1 MADLFFSEYIEGSSN
16 NKALEIYN
24 STGAAIDLAAEGYV
38 VQMYFNGNTTAGL
51 TINLTGTVANGDVF
65 VLAQSNAN
73 AAILAQADQT
83 NGSGW
88 FNGDDAIVL
97 RKGGTSGTIVDS
109 IGQIGFDPGTEWGS
123 GLTSTADNTLRRK
136 TSVTAGDTNPNDVFD
151 PSVEWDGFAT
161 DTFDGLGSYTGDG
174 GEEPEPPETKK
185 IYEIQGAAHIS
196 PFVNQSVTTTGIV
209 TAVDSNGFYLQDPT
223 GDGNTATSDAIF
235 VFTNSTPTVSVGAEV
250 RVQGTVSEFI
260 PGGASTGNL
269 SITQISGNPTI
280 TTLST
285 GNALPSAVNLG
296 AGGRTPPT
304 QVIDNDDFAQFDPE
318 QDGIDFY
325 ESLEGMRVT
334 VQDAVAVSPTNRF
347 GEIYTLAD
355 NGVNATGV
363 SDRGTI
369 NISPDDFNPERI
381 QIQTDSGIL
390 PGFSTPQVDVG
401 AQLGDVTGVVSYGF
415 GNFEVLVTQPFS
427 ATPSN
432 LQRETTNLVSTTN
445 ELTVASFNVLNLDP
459 NDADGD
465 RDIANGQFDRIAAQI
480 VNNLKTPDII
490 ALQEVQ
496 DNDGSVN
503 SNVVDASLTYQTLI
517 DAIVAAGG
525 PRYEFQDIPPVDD
538 QEGGQPGGNIRVGY
552 LYNPNRVDFVEGS
565 LERVGDPND
574 PAFEDSRISLAGT
587 FLFNGQEVT
596 LVNNHFASKGGS
608 SPLFG
613 QNQPSVTNQPNSG
626 QEDPDINGG
635 VDQRRA
641 QSETVKDY
649 VDDILAADPNANVV
663 VLGDFNEF
671 EFISPLNILEQSLNN
686 LTETLPENERYSY
699 IFEGNSQSL
708 DHILV
713 SDSLFGDAEYDAVH
727 VNAEFNEQASDH
739 DPVLARL
746 ELAVP
751 QGVIWGT
758 SASETLN
765 GTVKSDIIFGRS
777 GDDSLNGGNNA
788 DTLNGGSGNDTLNGG
803 NANDLLDGGSDN
815 DVLNGDNGNDTLLG
829 GSGAD
834 QLFGQNGDDLL
845 NGGLGN
851 DTLQG
856 GRGSDRFVLA
866 VGEGTDTITDFTNG
880 QDRIVLSG
888 ELLFEQLTIVQGSD
902 ANVAN
907 TLISVTSGNSTE
919 LLAILTDINATTI
932 NSADF
937 ITT

>member
-1 MADLFFSEYIEGSSN
+1 
-16 NKALEIYN
+16 
-24 STGAAIDLAAEGYV
+24 
-38 VQMYFNGNTTAGL
+38 
-51 TINLTGTVANGDVF
+51 
-65 VLAQSNAN
+65 
-73 AAILAQADQT
+73 
-83 NGSGW
+83 
-88 FNGDDAIVL
+88 
-97 RKGGTSGTIVDS
+97 
-109 IGQIGFDPGTEWGS
+109 
-123 GLTSTADNTLRRK
+123 
-136 TSVTAGDTNPNDVFD
+136 
-151 PSVEWDGFAT
+151 
-161 DTFDGLGSYTGDG
+161 
-174 GEEPEPPETKK
+174 
-185 IYEIQGAAHIS
+185 
-196 PFVNQSVTTTGIV
+196 
-209 TAVDSNGFYLQDPT
+209 
-223 GDGNTATSDAIF
+223 
-235 VFTNSTPTVSVGAEV
+235 
-250 RVQGTVSEFI
+250 
-260 PGGASTGNL
+260 
-269 SITQISGNPTI
+269 
-280 TTLST
+280 
-285 GNALPSAVNLG
+285 
-296 AGGRTPPT
+296 
-304 QVIDNDDFAQFDPE
+304 
-318 QDGIDFY
+318 
-325 ESLEGMRVT
+325 
-334 VQDAVAVSPTNRF
+334 DAVAVSPTNRF

-363 SDRGTI
+363 SDRTTI

-415 GNFEVLVTQPFS
+415 GNFEVLATETFS

-465 RDIANGQFDRIAAQI
+465 RDIANGQFDQIAAQI

-525 PRYEFQDIPPVDD
+525 PRYEFRDIPPVDD

-641 QSETVKDY
+641 QAETVKDY

-777 GDDSLNGGNNA
+777 GDDSLNGGNDA

-907 TLISVTSGNSTE
+907 TLISVTSGNSSE
-919 LLAILTDINATTI
+919 LLAILTDINAMTI